1 MAELTPYQMREAEV
15 AAYKANIDTY
25 TAIIESIDGTWD
37 ADLVQFQGMD
47 PHTAAGQCSL
57 DRIERLAELQLHDRM
72 QYLVRTETIEWFK
85 SKSILATMTK

>member
-1 MAELTPYQMREAEV
+1 MSDLTPYQMREQEV

-25 TAIIESIDGTWD
+25 TAIINSIEGTWD
-37 ADLVQFQGMD
+37 ADLVQFKDMD

-57 DRIERLAELQLHDRM
+57 ERIERLAELQLHDRM

-85 SKSILATMTK
+85 SKSILATMTP

>member
-37 ADLVQFQGMD
+37 EDLVQFQGMD
-47 PHTAAGQCSL
+47 AHIAAGQCSL
-57 DRIERLAELQLHDRM
+57 ERIERLAELQLHDRM

-85 SKSILATMTK
+85 SKAILATMTK